1 MNTQTEGIQAVH
13 ARYQQPDEPVS
24 TPCFVIFE
32 DKVLHNLT
40 RTVEAAGSI
49 ERLMPHVK
57 THRAPWIVK
66 LLMTQGVGAFKCATP
81 AEVEM
86 ALSAGATRVTW
97 AYPAVSPA
105 NLTRFLSLARTFKD
119 ARLTGMVDSAQ
130 GLEVWKS
137 QISAEDDNVDIR
149 VDLDA
154 GMGRTGAPISSVA
167 LDLAAKVRKFAH
179 FAGWHV
185 YDGHIKGDRDARG
198 RQVANIAEGV
208 SGLQASLRA
217 DGVVSDVVAG
227 GSYTFNLWPPEV
239 ARYVSPGSWTYSSS
253 QHDIELADL
262 GWEPAAFVLA
272 TVVSV
277 HAGTATLDAGSKA
290 VSPDKPIPERFRWP
304 RKIISMSEEHTVVE
318 ADNLKVGDR
327 VLLMPQHA
335 CTTAYLYD
343 NALVKTSAGAWQ
355 RRQQL
360 GSKR

>member
-1 MNTQTEGIQAVH
+1 MNTQTEGIQADH

-32 DKVLHNLT
+32 DNVLHNLT
-40 RTVEAAGSI
+40 RTAQAAGSI

-86 ALSAGATRVTW
+86 ALGAGATRVTW

-130 GLEVWKS
+130 GLEAWKG

-167 LDLAAKVRKFAH
+167 LDLAAKVRNIRPFRGMACLRRSH
-179 FAGWHV
+179 QRRSRRTPATGRQHRRGRIRFAGV
-185 YDGHIKGDRDARG
+185 VARG
-198 RQVANIAEGV
+198 WRGIRRRG
-208 SGLQASLRA
+208 
-217 DGVVSDVVAG
+217 
-227 GSYTFNLWPPEV
+227 
-239 ARYVSPGSWTYSSS
+239 
-253 QHDIELADL
+253 
-262 GWEPAAFVLA
+262 
-272 TVVSV
+272 
-277 HAGTATLDAGSKA
+277 
-290 VSPDKPIPERFRWP
+290 
-304 RKIISMSEEHTVVE
+304 
-318 ADNLKVGDR
+318 
-327 VLLMPQHA
+327 
-335 CTTAYLYD
+335 
-343 NALVKTSAGAWQ
+343 
-355 RRQQL
+355 RRQLYVQ
-360 GSKR
+360 SVAA